1 MEIITDVYEVV
12 HYITGMEIMNQTSDI
27 KTRRNLICFIDEG
40 THDERVN
47 QSIQRVE
54 EHVRREIVTT
64 CDNAML
70 DGEGCIS
77 SIGWQDANKK

>member
-40 THDERVN
+40 THDE
-47 QSIQRVE
+47 
-54 EHVRREIVTT
+54 
-64 CDNAML
+64 
-70 DGEGCIS
+70 
-77 SIGWQDANKK
+77 